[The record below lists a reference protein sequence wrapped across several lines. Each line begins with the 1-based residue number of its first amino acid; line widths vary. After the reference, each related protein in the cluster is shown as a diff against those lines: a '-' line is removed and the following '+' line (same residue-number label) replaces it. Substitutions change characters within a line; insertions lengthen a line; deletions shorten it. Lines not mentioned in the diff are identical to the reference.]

1 MLLNELVVFSPRQTQ
16 AEYLDSAAPSLAES
30 LVSLTCVPPPVS
42 LYGWAYADVIT

>member
-30 LVSLTCVPPPVS
+30 LVSLTCVPPLSVCMGGRTLTS
-42 LYGWAYADVIT
+42 